1 MSQEAMDAGV
11 DVKVESDDEVEPYD
25 GSYACGFC
33 SESVRGTA
41 ALKCSQC
48 SSNPVHWA
56 CVAGTKSAGQ
66 CATCDGKTMAAW
78 RGADD
83 GTAAASEIIELTR
96 GAEGRVSASTFGISV
111 PARIAEGGAS
121 ASIIESGARARN
133 AEGGASASTLG

>member
-1 MSQEAMDAGV
+1 MRWS
-11 DVKVESDDEVEPYD
+11 
-25 GSYACGFC
+25 
-33 SESVRGTA
+33 
-41 ALKCSQC
+41 L
-48 SSNPVHWA
+48 
-56 CVAGTKSAGQ
+56 AGTKCAGQ

-133 AEGGASASTLG
+133 AEGGASASTLGEGVSARIAEGGASASTVG

>member
-1 MSQEAMDAGV
+1 MRWS
-11 DVKVESDDEVEPYD
+11 
-25 GSYACGFC
+25 
-33 SESVRGTA
+33 
-41 ALKCSQC
+41 L
-48 SSNPVHWA
+48 
-56 CVAGTKSAGQ
+56 AGTKCAGQ

-121 ASIIESGARARN
+121 ASTLGEGAIARSAEGRASASTIGARARS
-133 AEGGASASTLG
+133 AEGGASASTIG